1 LDAAVEITRLAR
13 LSLRTAIAGSALA
26 LFCAPAMAEG
36 PYRSYRAHAAPEP
49 LVTTE
54 GRGCYWYRQRQYCGR
69 YCYTEINGQ
78 RYCRE
83 REREAFPQ
91 AAIDAV
97 EYAAPL
103 PPQYGSRMK
112 LGR

>member
-1 LDAAVEITRLAR
+1 MKITRLAR
-13 LSLRTAIAGSALA
+13 LSLQSAFAGIVLA
-26 LFCAPAMAEG
+26 VSCAPAMAEG
-36 PYRSYRAHAAPEP
+36 PYRSYRGYTAPGP

-83 REREAFPQ
+83 REREAHPQ
-91 AAIDAV
+91 APVDAV

-103 PPQYGSRMK
+103 PPLHGSRMK

>member
-1 LDAAVEITRLAR
+1 MAR
-13 LSLRTAIAGSALA
+13 LGRRMALILPLLGLPFGSAT
-26 LFCAPAMAEG
+26 AEG
-36 PYRSYRAHAAPEP
+36 PYRAYRAYAAPEP

-83 REREAFPQ
+83 REREAYPQ
-91 AAIDAV
+91 APVDAI

-103 PPQYGSRMK
+103 RPLNSSPMK

>member
-1 LDAAVEITRLAR
+1 MRLAIV
-13 LSLRTAIAGSALA
+13 LPLLVLPFAS
-26 LFCAPAMAEG
+26 AMAEG
-36 PYRSYRAHAAPEP
+36 PYRAYRAYAAPER

-83 REREAFPQ
+83 REQEAYPQ
-91 AAIDAV
+91 APVDAV
-97 EYAAPL
+97 EYGALLHPRN
-103 PPQYGSRMK
+103 GSPMK